1 MELENKTVEELKQM
15 CKKKKIKGYSKF
27 NKKGL
32 INLLKNHKKVKKG
45 GGFDLT
51 LINYNESR
59 DPTIIDYS
67 KNNKYFLAN
76 SAENKELLRNRHF
89 YNNAMTGYN
98 YQYLCTDGIRRT
110 GQFIRSIHSDEADE
124 YLIIRIR

>member
-59 DPTIIDYS
+59 DPTIINYS
-67 KNNKYFLAN
+67 NHDKYFLAN
-76 SAENKELLRNRHF
+76 SAENKELLRNSNF
-89 YNNAMTGYN
+89 NNTAMTGFN
-98 YQYLCTDGIRRT
+98 YKYKCTDKQKRT
-110 GQFIRSIHSDEADE
+110 GILIRSIHSDEADE

>member
-45 GGFDLT
+45 GDRGNIKIKKSFMDLKVG
-51 LINYNESR
+51 S
-59 DPTIIDYS
+59 
-67 KNNKYFLAN
+67 
-76 SAENKELLRNRHF
+76 
-89 YNNAMTGYN
+89 
-98 YQYLCTDGIRRT
+98 
-110 GQFIRSIHSDEADE
+110 
-124 YLIIRIR
+124 

>member
-27 NKKGL
+27 SKKGL
-32 INLLKNHKKVKKG
+32 INLLKNNKKVKKG

-51 LINYNESR
+51 LINYNESK
-59 DPTIIDYS
+59 DPTIINYS
-67 KNNKYFLAN
+67 NHDKYFLAN

-89 YNNAMTGYN
+89 YNNAMMGYN
-98 YQYLCTDGIRRT
+98 YEYLCTDKKKRT
-110 GQFIRSIHSDEADE
+110 GQFIRSIHGDKGHE
-124 YLIIRIR
+124 YFIINII

>member
-32 INLLKNHKKVKKG
+32 INLLKNNKKVKKG

-51 LINYNESR
+51 LINYNESK
-59 DPTIIDYS
+59 DPTIINYS
-67 KNNKYFLAN
+67 NHDKYFLAN

-89 YNNAMTGYN
+89 YNNAMMGYN
-98 YQYLCTDGIRRT
+98 YEYLCTDKKKRT
-110 GQFIRSIHSDEADE
+110 GQFIRSIHGDKGHE
-124 YLIIRIR
+124 YFIINII

>member
-32 INLLKNHKKVKKG
+32 INLLKNNKKVKKG

-76 SAENKELLRNRHF
+76 SSENEKLF
-89 YNNAMTGYN
+89 YINNFHNNAMLGYN
-98 YQYLCTDGIRRT
+98 FQYLCTDKQKRIGKLIRT
-110 GQFIRSIHSDEADE
+110 IHSDKGHE
-124 YLIIRIR
+124 YFIIKII

>member
-15 CKKKKIKGYSKF
+15 CKKKKIKGYTKF

-32 INLLKNHKKVKKG
+32 INLLKNNKKVKKG

-51 LINYNESR
+51 LINYNESK
-59 DPTIIDYS
+59 DPTIINYS

-89 YNNAMTGYN
+89 YNNAMMGYN
-98 YQYLCTDGIRRT
+98 YEYLCTDKQKRT
-110 GQFIRSIHSDEADE
+110 GQFIRSIHGDKGHE
-124 YLIIRIR
+124 YFIINII

>member
-32 INLLKNHKKVKKG
+32 INLLKNNKKVKKG

-51 LINYNESR
+51 LINFEESE
-59 DPTIIDYS
+59 DPTIKKYS
-67 KNNKYFLAN
+67 KDPKYFLAN
-76 SAENKELLRNRHF
+76 SDQNQELLNNINF
-89 YNNAMTGYN
+89 YNNARLGFNYN
-98 YQYLCTDGIRRT
+98 YYCTDKIRRL
-110 GQFIRSIHSDEADE
+110 GKFIRSIHSDKGHE
-124 YLIIRIR
+124 YFIINIK